1 MESKKDSSKVVAPE
15 SLVGSSR
22 SDALRLSRLQ
32 VSGWNL
38 DDATDDDVDG
48 DEYDITESVHFKRG
62 ETETIKKGEN
72 IIFDCIYIISCCLN
86 LIYLSMYS
94 HNNNMQI
101 VLREIDMIS
110 LKRSRE
116 GFNDI
121 NFTLGVLDCFLIS
134 YVIGAYPQHLCKLY
148 MYYHTN
154 NYFRLFICI

>member
-1 MESKKDSSKVVAPE
+1 MDSKKDSSKVAPE

-22 SDALRLSRLQ
+22 SDALRQSRLQ

-38 DDATDDDVDG
+38 DDATDSTDDDVG
-48 DEYDITESVHFKRG
+48 DDDITESVQFKRG

-72 IIFDCIYIISCCLN
+72 IILDYPIYCL
-86 LIYLSMYS
+86 LFKYILSICS

-148 MYYHTN
+148 MYYQTN